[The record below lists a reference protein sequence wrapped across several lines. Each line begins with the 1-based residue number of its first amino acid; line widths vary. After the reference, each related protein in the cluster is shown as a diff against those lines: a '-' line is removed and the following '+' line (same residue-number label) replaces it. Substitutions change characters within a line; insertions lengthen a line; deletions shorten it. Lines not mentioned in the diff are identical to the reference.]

1 MPSLF
6 LREFGRGGV
15 VQSNTTTRGPSS
27 SKRQEDPLHVQSRQL
42 YEGSTATMIRDRQAQ
57 TIPRA
62 TFRRELLTNTVL
74 LVAGGHFLLEL
85 FHQYLPVFFPLY
97 RAEFGLSYGQIGM
110 ITLVGTTTMSLAQP
124 LFGYFIDRLDARR
137 ITALS
142 VLWVGLIMAV
152 LGFSGNYWVLL
163 LGVALAGFGSAAFHP
178 AGASVV
184 TKATDDGKRG
194 RAVSFFAVGGNVGS
208 AGSPLL
214 LAIGLG
220 LLGLKGTIVLLP
232 VVVLAAVWLVNGL
245 GRESKGDRE
254 AHRER
259 QSRAGQGFLL
269 GLILITAVAMTRA
282 WFQLSLTTYLPT
294 LLEDKGFSVVYGGQ
308 MLFVLSL
315 MIGVGSFCGGI
326 LSDRFGRWQV
336 LLACFALLGPMYWF
350 FIQAG
355 SSLQFIYAGAIGF
368 LLGCTYPTTVVIAQ
382 DVWPRGVAMAS
393 GLVMGLGWWPGGLG
407 ATFTGWVA
415 DQMSLDV
422 ALEGLVVAPVL
433 GALLMAAFAL
443 ALRKHSI
450 SSTESTGS

>member
-1 MPSLF
+1 MDDES
-6 LREFGRGGV
+6 
-15 VQSNTTTRGPSS
+15 
-27 SKRQEDPLHVQSRQL
+27 
-42 YEGSTATMIRDRQAQ
+42 ATMISDRQAH
-57 TIPRA
+57 TLPRP
-62 TFRRELLTNTVL
+62 TLKRGLLTNTVL
-74 LVAGGHFLLEL
+74 LVSGGHFLLEL

-97 RAEFGLSYGQIGM
+97 RAEYGLTYGQIGM

-137 ITALS
+137 IAALS
-142 VLWVGLIMAV
+142 VLWLGLIMAA
-152 LGFSGNYWVLL
+152 LGFSSNYWVLL
-163 LGVALAGFGSAAFHP
+163 VGVALAGFGSAAFHP

-184 TKATDDGKRG
+184 TKATDEGKRG

-220 LLGLKGTIVLLP
+220 LLGLKGTIVLFP
-232 VVVLAAVWLVNGL
+232 VVVLAAIWLVNGL
-245 GRESKGDRE
+245 GQESKGDRE

-269 GLILITAVAMTRA
+269 GLVLITVVAMTRA

-336 LLACFALLGPMYWF
+336 LLACFALLGPTYWF

-355 SSLQFIYAGAIGF
+355 GNLQFIYAGAIGF
-368 LLGCTYPTTVVIAQ
+368 LLGCTYPTTVVVAQ
-382 DVWPRGVAMAS
+382 DVWPRGLAMAS

-415 DQMSLDV
+415 DQLSLDV
-422 ALEGLVVAPVL
+422 ALEGLVMAPVL

-443 ALRKHSI
+443 ALRRHSI
-450 SSTESTGS
+450 SSTKTMDSSSTG

>member
-1 MPSLF
+1 
-6 LREFGRGGV
+6 
-15 VQSNTTTRGPSS
+15 
-27 SKRQEDPLHVQSRQL
+27 
-42 YEGSTATMIRDRQAQ
+42 MIGDRQAD
-57 TIPRA
+57 TVPRP
-62 TFRRELLTNTVL
+62 RLRHELLTNTVL

-97 RAEFGLSYGQIGM
+97 RAEFGLTYGQIGM

-124 LFGYFIDRLDARR
+124 LFGFFIDRFDARR
-137 ITALS
+137 IAALS
-142 VLWVGLIMAV
+142 VMWVGLIMAV

-163 LGVALAGFGSAAFHP
+163 IGVALAGFGSAAFHP

-184 TKATDDGKRG
+184 TKATDEGKRG

-232 VVVLAAVWLVNGL
+232 VVVLAAIWLVNGL
-245 GRESKGDRE
+245 GQESRGDRE

-259 QSRAGQGFLL
+259 QSRAGEGFLL
-269 GLILITAVAMTRA
+269 GLVLITVVAMTRA

-294 LLEDKGFSVVYGGQ
+294 LLEDRGYSVVYGGQ

-315 MIGVGSFCGGI
+315 LIGVGSLFGGI

-336 LLACFALLGPMYWF
+336 LLSSFAMLGPAYWF
-350 FIQAG
+350 FI
-355 SSLQFIYAGAIGF
+355 SSGGGVQFIYAGAIGF
-368 LLGCTYPTTVVIAQ
+368 LLGCTYPTTVVVAQ
-382 DVWPRGVAMAS
+382 EVWPRGMAMAS

-415 DQMSLDV
+415 DQMALEA

-433 GALLMAAFAL
+433 GALLMAVFAV
-443 ALRKHSI
+443 ALQRRRR
-450 SSTESTGS
+450 SSTASMDRPSAV

>member
-1 MPSLF
+1 
-6 LREFGRGGV
+6 
-15 VQSNTTTRGPSS
+15 
-27 SKRQEDPLHVQSRQL
+27 
-42 YEGSTATMIRDRQAQ
+42 MIRDRQAQ

-124 LFGYFIDRLDARR
+124 FFGYFIDRLDSRR
-137 ITALS
+137 FTAWS
-142 VLWVGLIMAV
+142 VLWVGLIMAA
-152 LGFSGNYWVLL
+152 LGFSSNYWVLL
-163 LGVALAGFGSAAFHP
+163 LGVALAGLGSAAFHP

-184 TKATDDGKRG
+184 TKATDEGKRG

-214 LAIGLG
+214 LAFGLG
-220 LLGLKGTIVLLP
+220 LLGLRGTIVLLP

-245 GRESKGDRE
+245 GQESKGDRE

-308 MLFVLSL
+308 MLFALSL

-336 LLACFALLGPMYWF
+336 LLACFVLLGPTYWL

-355 SSLQFIYAGAIGF
+355 GSLQFIYAGAIGF
-368 LLGCTYPTTVVIAQ
+368 LLGCTYPTTVVVAQ
-382 DVWPRGVAMAS
+382 DVWPRGMAMAS

-415 DQMSLDV
+415 DQLSLDA
-422 ALEGLVVAPVL
+422 ALEGLVMAPVL

-443 ALRKHSI
+443 ALHRHST
-450 SSTESTGS
+450 SSTNTLDSSSAG

>member
-1 MPSLF
+1 
-6 LREFGRGGV
+6 
-15 VQSNTTTRGPSS
+15 
-27 SKRQEDPLHVQSRQL
+27 
-42 YEGSTATMIRDRQAQ
+42 MISDRQAD
-57 TIPRA
+57 TVPRP
-62 TFRRELLTNTVL
+62 RLKHELLTNTVL

-97 RAEFGLSYGQIGM
+97 RAEFGLTYGQIGM

-124 LFGYFIDRLDARR
+124 LFGFFIDRFDARR
-137 ITALS
+137 IAALS
-142 VLWVGLIMAV
+142 VMWVGLIMAV

-163 LGVALAGFGSAAFHP
+163 IGVALAGFGSAAFHP

-184 TKATDDGKRG
+184 TKATDEGKRG
-194 RAVSFFAVGGNVGS
+194 RAVSFFAVGGNIGS

-232 VVVLAAVWLVNGL
+232 VVVLAAIWLVNGL
-245 GRESKGDRE
+245 GQESRGDRE

-259 QSRAGQGFLL
+259 QSRAGEGFLL
-269 GLILITAVAMTRA
+269 GLVLITVVAMTRA

-294 LLEDKGFSVVYGGQ
+294 LLEDRGYSVVYGGQ

-315 MIGVGSFCGGI
+315 LIGIGSLFGGI

-336 LLACFALLGPMYWF
+336 LLSSFAMLGPAYWF
-350 FIQAG
+350 FI
-355 SSLQFIYAGAIGF
+355 SSGGGVQFIYAGAIGF
-368 LLGCTYPTTVVIAQ
+368 LLGCTYPTTVVVAQ
-382 DVWPRGVAMAS
+382 EVWPRGMAMAS

-415 DQMSLDV
+415 DQMALET
-422 ALEGLVVAPVL
+422 ALEGLVLAPVL
-433 GALLMAAFAL
+433 GAVLMVVFAV
-443 ALRKHSI
+443 ALQRRGR
-450 SSTESTGS
+450 SSMASMDRSSAV

>member
-1 MPSLF
+1 
-6 LREFGRGGV
+6 
-15 VQSNTTTRGPSS
+15 
-27 SKRQEDPLHVQSRQL
+27 
-42 YEGSTATMIRDRQAQ
+42 MISDRQAD
-57 TIPRA
+57 TVPRP
-62 TFRRELLTNTVL
+62 RLRHELLTNTVL

-97 RAEFGLSYGQIGM
+97 RAEFGLTYGQIGM

-124 LFGYFIDRLDARR
+124 LFGFFIDRFDARR
-137 ITALS
+137 IAALS
-142 VLWVGLIMAV
+142 VMWVGLIMAV

-163 LGVALAGFGSAAFHP
+163 IGVALAGFGSAAFHP

-184 TKATDDGKRG
+184 TKATDEGKRG

-232 VVVLAAVWLVNGL
+232 VVVLAAIWLVNGL
-245 GRESKGDRE
+245 GQESRGDRE

-259 QSRAGQGFLL
+259 QSRAGEGFLL
-269 GLILITAVAMTRA
+269 GLVLITVVAMTRA

-294 LLEDKGFSVVYGGQ
+294 LLEDRGYSVVYGGQ

-315 MIGVGSFCGGI
+315 LIGIGSLFGGI

-336 LLACFALLGPMYWF
+336 LLSSFAMLGPAYWF
-350 FIQAG
+350 FI
-355 SSLQFIYAGAIGF
+355 SSGGGVQFIYAGAIGF
-368 LLGCTYPTTVVIAQ
+368 LLGCTYPTTVVVAQ
-382 DVWPRGVAMAS
+382 EVWPRGMAMAS

-415 DQMSLDV
+415 DQMALET

-433 GALLMAAFAL
+433 GALLMAVFAV
-443 ALRKHSI
+443 ALQRSRR
-450 SSTESTGS
+450 SSMASMDRSSAV

>member
-1 MPSLF
+1 MDDES
-6 LREFGRGGV
+6 
-15 VQSNTTTRGPSS
+15 
-27 SKRQEDPLHVQSRQL
+27 
-42 YEGSTATMIRDRQAQ
+42 ATMISNRQAH
-57 TIPRA
+57 TLPRPA
-62 TFRRELLTNTVL
+62 LKRGLLTNTVL
-74 LVAGGHFLLEL
+74 LVSGGHFLLEL

-97 RAEFGLSYGQIGM
+97 RAEYGLTYGQIGM

-137 ITALS
+137 IAALS
-142 VLWVGLIMAV
+142 VLWLGLIMAA
-152 LGFSGNYWVLL
+152 LGFSSNYWVLL
-163 LGVALAGFGSAAFHP
+163 VGVALAGFGSAAFHP

-184 TKATDDGKRG
+184 TKATDEGKRG

-232 VVVLAAVWLVNGL
+232 VVVLAAIWLVNGL
-245 GRESKGDRE
+245 GQESKGARE

-269 GLILITAVAMTRA
+269 GLVLITVVAMTRA

-336 LLACFALLGPMYWF
+336 LLACFALLGPTYWF

-355 SSLQFIYAGAIGF
+355 GNLQFIYAGAIGF
-368 LLGCTYPTTVVIAQ
+368 LLGCTYPTTVVVAQ
-382 DVWPRGVAMAS
+382 DVWPRGLAMAS

-415 DQMSLDV
+415 DQLSLDV
-422 ALEGLVVAPVL
+422 ALEGLVMAPVL

-443 ALRKHSI
+443 ALRRHSI
-450 SSTESTGS
+450 SSTKTMDSSSTG